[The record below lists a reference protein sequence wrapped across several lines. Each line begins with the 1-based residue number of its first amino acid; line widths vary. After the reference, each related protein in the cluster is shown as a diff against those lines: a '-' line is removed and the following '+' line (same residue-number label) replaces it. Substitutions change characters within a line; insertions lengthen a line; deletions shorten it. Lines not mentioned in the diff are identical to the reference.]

1 MEFYLSLSNLA
12 VMSELRKVVTLLML
26 CCAFVS
32 LPTFLNAQFSIT
44 PTDSLYTTV
53 PADSV
58 ISIHTID
65 FPVETV
71 DSLQLTWRLIE
82 EEVTE
87 GWVYDLCDLGTCYDG
102 VPGTADMLPAAPG
115 ASGFLKMLV
124 NPNGHEGRGFWHFW
138 VYPTEDPDNFVN
150 IYFDII
156 ADADVS
162 VDEIESE
169 AWVFGPNPAEH
180 TLYIYGKEIPSRV
193 QLFSTSGGLTYDL
206 NTLTLDVSGVT
217 PGLYIIRISDAA
229 GTKTLTDKVL
239 IK

>member
-1 MEFYLSLSNLA
+1 MP
-12 VMSELRKVVTLLML
+12 ELRKVVILLVA

-32 LPTFLNAQFSIT
+32 LPSLVSAQFSIT

-65 FPVETV
+65 FPIETA

-82 EEVTE
+82 EDVTE

-124 NPNGHEGRGFWHFW
+124 NPNGHDGRGFWHFW
-138 VYPTEDPDNFVN
+138 VYPTLDPDNFVN
-150 IYFDII
+150 VYFDII
-156 ADADVS
+156 ADSDLGVS
-162 VDEIESE
+162 GKEVE

-180 TLYIYGKEIPSRV
+180 TLYIYGENSPSSV
-193 QLFSTSGGLTYDL
+193 QLFSTSGGLTYEL
-206 NTLTLDVSGVT
+206 NTQSLDVSGVA
-217 PGLYIIRISDAA
+217 PGLYIIRMSDATR
-229 GTKTLTDKVL
+229 TKTLTDKIL